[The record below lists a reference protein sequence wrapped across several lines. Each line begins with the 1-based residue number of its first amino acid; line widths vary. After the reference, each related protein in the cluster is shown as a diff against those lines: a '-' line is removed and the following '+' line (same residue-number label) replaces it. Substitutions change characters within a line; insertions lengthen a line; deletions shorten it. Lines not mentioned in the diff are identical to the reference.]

1 MGIKPSDYRVVPL
14 THEEH
19 MYLHQHGELEFWE
32 DVGLDPRCIIA
43 ANLVVYMREVLDE
56 PLSLEETDA
65 LAGLG
70 YDAMI
75 DILEERIET
84 IGRVH

>member
-19 MYLHQHGELEFWE
+19 MRLHQHGEDEFW
-32 DVGLDPRCIIA
+32 DDAGIDPRCIIA
-43 ANLVVYMREVLDE
+43 ANLIVYMREVLRE
-56 PLSLEETDA
+56 PLTALETDA
-65 LAGLG
+65 LTDLG

-75 DILEERIET
+75 DVLEERVEIIRT
-84 IGRVH
+84 IH